1 MIQFFAGAN
10 LCIYFMSDK
19 ISWDGQAKADNDASG
34 DGGDGYFGSQ
44 FQNIDRFAAGV
55 VGSRDSEKKG
65 THFVTRQVENRQ
77 SNRIAEPNSDGGGSF
92 TGSQDKSRG
101 NGIAV

>member
-1 MIQFFAGAN
+1 MKEFF
-10 LCIYFMSDK
+10 
-19 ISWDGQAKADNDASG
+19 G

-101 NGIAV
+101 NGIAVWKGMDGVAATKTPIAMPIATK